1 MAEPMATQ
9 DTHTR
14 GEIPEQHPPPASAAA
29 AASVGAE
36 ARTQVGRNE
45 RLEAAVRQALDGST
59 KDLGRLC
66 KTLGES
72 FCLPSARPARAV
84 GCYDSGS
91 DTTAPADQEHSS
103 SESGV
108 GSETCGEASV
118 STAPTGVVGTGKGSK
133 ELEHGNVR
141 AVAMAAGVR
150 RVLLA
155 LASGSSLTFIRR
167 VRAVSCLVL
176 IRVESRALCLF

>member
-1 MAEPMATQ
+1 MAEPMETQ
-9 DTHTR
+9 DTHAG
-14 GEIPEQHPPPASAAA
+14 GEIPEQHPPPAPAAAA

-36 ARTQVGRNE
+36 APAQVGRNE
-45 RLEAAVRQALDGST
+45 HLEAAVRQALDDST

-72 FCLPSARPARAV
+72 FCLPSVRPARAV

-103 SESGV
+103 SSESGV

-118 STAPTGVVGTGKGSK
+118 STGPTGVVGTGNGSK
-133 ELEHGNVR
+133 EPEHGNVR
-141 AVAMAAGVR
+141 AVATAAGVR
-150 RVLLA
+150 RLWLA
-155 LASGSSLTFIRR
+155 LASGSSLALTRR
-167 VRAVSCLVL
+167 ARAVPCLSC
-176 IRVESRALCLF
+176 